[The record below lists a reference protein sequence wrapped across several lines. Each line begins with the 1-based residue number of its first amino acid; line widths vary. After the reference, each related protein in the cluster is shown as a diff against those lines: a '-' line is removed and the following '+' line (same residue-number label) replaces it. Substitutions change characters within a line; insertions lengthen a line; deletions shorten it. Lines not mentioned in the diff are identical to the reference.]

1 MREACGTLAPMAQ
14 PFETELEQL
23 AAKFARELTH
33 EVTALILRR
42 LGIEKT
48 GTRSLGGGGGG
59 GAPRSSA
66 AKPAR
71 GSVSSTPK
79 RGASA
84 KPVKAQAAKPSRRT
98 RATLEERAASLNE
111 VERIVAGS
119 EGLSAGE
126 IERKSGLSRAAVAG
140 ALKALKDE
148 GRLFMGGTKR
158 FARYATTQA
167 AADKASRDARGGAG
181 GE

>member
-1 MREACGTLAPMAQ
+1 MREACGTLATMAQ

-59 GAPRSSA
+59 APRSSA

-71 GSVSSTPK
+71 GSASSMPK
-79 RGASA
+79 RGVSA
-84 KPVKAQAAKPSRRT
+84 KPGKAQAAKPSRRT

-111 VERIVAGS
+111 VERIVAAS

-158 FARYATTQA
+158 FARYAMTQA

-181 GE
+181 SE